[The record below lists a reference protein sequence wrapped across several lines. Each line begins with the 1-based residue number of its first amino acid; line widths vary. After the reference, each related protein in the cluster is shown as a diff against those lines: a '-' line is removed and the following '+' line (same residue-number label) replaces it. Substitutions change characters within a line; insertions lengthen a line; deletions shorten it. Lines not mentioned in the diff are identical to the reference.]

1 MDVDEGVGT
10 EAVGEPGTGGGPR
23 PRGPWRRAARRYAR
37 RPLGVVAL
45 LVLLA
50 ILVAALLGGRITPHF
65 VNQIDF
71 ASLNHP
77 VGPTLR
83 GGHLFGTDYLGRDIF
98 SQSLYA
104 LHSTVRI
111 ALLVAA
117 VAGAFG
123 VVVGATA
130 GYAGGWVDAVL
141 MRLVDL
147 VVTVPALAVLLALL
161 VYISPLTDEHIG
173 FVLMA
178 YMWTGVARVVR
189 ASCLSLREREFVE
202 AAHASG
208 ASPLR
213 IVLRHLLPNCSGPII
228 VATTSVFG
236 QFIVLSATLDFF
248 NVGTTQLSGPT
259 LGNLLADA
267 TKYGPIGQVP
277 WWTWAMP
284 ALVLILLLACV
295 NFVGDCLD
303 DVLAG

>member
-1 MDVDEGVGT
+1 VGVGRET
-10 EAVGEPGTGGGPR
+10 EERLPR
-23 PRGPWRRAARRYAR
+23 PRGPWLRAARRFAR
-37 RPLGVVAL
+37 RPLGVAAL
-45 LVLLA
+45 LVFA
-50 ILVAALLGGRITPHF
+50 VLVGAALLGGRITPYF
-65 VNQIDF
+65 VNQMNMQLINRPR
-71 ASLNHP
+71 S
-77 VGPTLR
+77 PTFH
-83 GGHLFGTDYLGRDIF
+83 GSHFFGTDVFGRDIF

-104 LHSTVRI
+104 LHTTVRI

-117 VAGAFG
+117 VAGIFG

-147 VVTVPALAVLLALL
+147 VVTVPALAVILVLF
-161 VYISPLTDEHIG
+161 VYISPVTDEHIG
-173 FVLMA
+173 YVLMA

-189 ASCLSLREREFVE
+189 ARCVSLRDREFVE

-213 IVLRHLLPNCSGPII
+213 IVLRHLLPNCSGAII

-236 QFIVLSATLDFF
+236 QFIVLSATLDYF
-248 NVGTTQLSGPT
+248 NVGTSQLSGPT

-267 TKYGPIGQVP
+267 TKYGPLSQAP
-277 WWTWAMP
+277 WWTYVMP
-284 ALVLILLLACV
+284 ALVLVVLLACV

-303 DVLAG
+303 DALAG